1 MKKIFLLLLA
11 SALFSACMEKAE
23 RNCSDFK
30 NGSFEYT
37 YMDNGVEKTS
47 TFTRNGDL
55 EIDYYDDKIDTIT
68 IKWIN
73 ECEYIAR
80 SKHPKSLSEKDAF
93 HFKILSTTENSY
105 TFEYGKVVKNKKN
118 DYVKFRGTA
127 YKTN

>member
-1 MKKIFLLLLA
+1 
-11 SALFSACMEKAE
+11 MEKKE

-37 YMDNGVEKTS
+37 YTDNGVEKKS

-55 EIDYYDDKIDTIT
+55 EIDYYDNKVDTISVR
-68 IKWIN
+68 WIN
-73 ECEYIAR
+73 DCEYIAR
-80 SKHPKSLSEKDAF
+80 SKNPKSLSEKDAF

-105 TFEYGKVVKNKKN
+105 TFEYSKVVKNKKN
-118 DYVKFRGTA
+118 DYVTYRGTA